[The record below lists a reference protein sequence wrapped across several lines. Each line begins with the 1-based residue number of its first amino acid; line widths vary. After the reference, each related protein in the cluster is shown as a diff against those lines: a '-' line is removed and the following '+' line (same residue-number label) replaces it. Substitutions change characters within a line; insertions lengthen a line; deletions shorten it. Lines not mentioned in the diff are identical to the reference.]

1 METNQIEKINKQEL
15 ENIKAKMCF
24 YDITDGYIG
33 LNKGRVELFLM
44 PCFKANSFITLSRIQ
59 DLLDKYDNGGL

>member
-33 LNKGRVELFLM
+33 LNKGTVELFLM
-44 PCFKANSFITLSRIQ
+44 PCSKANSFITLSRVQ